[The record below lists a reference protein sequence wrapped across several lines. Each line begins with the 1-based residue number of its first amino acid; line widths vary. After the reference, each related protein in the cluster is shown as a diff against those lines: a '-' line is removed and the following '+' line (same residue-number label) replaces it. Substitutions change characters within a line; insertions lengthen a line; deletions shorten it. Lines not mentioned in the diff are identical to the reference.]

1 MKIPLQER
9 LHLLEDKR
17 QQGNPSPKFDFFTQ
31 EGDENYSGFSKR
43 SAFPGA
49 SISKEYNS
57 LEDVSYVYWE
67 IRISEDWTYSNRY
80 YLVSMKDGRYAF
92 FSSLSS
98 GTCSY
103 CSSASD
109 DVAFGST
116 LEEVV
121 KFGMGEEERRLAGL
135 ELDEPLINEK

>member
-9 LHLLEDKR
+9 LRLLEDKR
-17 QQGNPSPKFDFFTQ
+17 QQENSGSKFDFFVQ

-49 SISKEYNS
+49 NVSTEYNS
-57 LEDVSYVYWE
+57 AEDVAYVYWE
-67 IRISEDWTYSNRY
+67 TKISEPWTYSNRY
-80 YLVSMKDGRYAF
+80 YLVAMKDGRYAF

-121 KFGMGEEERRLAGL
+121 KFGMGEEERKLAGL
-135 ELDEPLINEK
+135 ELDEPLIN